1 MKEATK
7 ETIKKLEDNMLDTG
21 QDLYYQIIQDY
32 MLETA
37 TQKGRLD
44 KDVSDKE
51 LFIKLIR
58 FNSNLSLMIMEACSI
73 FRAEL
78 IADNSFEKRF
88 LLKRLIMI
96 IHEGYKYIFGFSKKK
111 TFGEQFLS
119 SMMSQNEEAVK
130 SIEKAQNKYLQ
141 QYGNNTIK
149 ILRDVAKHYSY
160 DSLEFY
166 YCIKDLNERDVSDMY
181 CSFMAFSQPLFSLS
195 IKKLR
200 EEAGLWYLAIK
211 LQELEV
217 QKIRSFI
224 DEELLN
230 QFNHSISKYGSI
242 IDSINSKSINA
253 SKVLEQFDIDSNN
266 KDLKPFLSDNVSMH
280 IFYTIMDV
288 LCALKAFANSVE
300 YYEQSLNLA
309 YLRLSI
315 HEGFKKLYGFNNNDR
330 KKSFWTR
337 LKNDFSEVLPEMNS
351 EINAIEINLNRLMAY
366 DYVTN
371 ENVVIF
377 THFGETKHQ
386 NIPYDVVLNFFGNN
400 KEEKNFAIILD
411 IIRVFNS
418 ILPLVSRLMEEN
430 VRLSNERTRKD
441 IEAWKMKF
449 DDLFNKMRSSVT
461 SDNQGKIE
469 EMRRKLKGNLTDLS
483 NLL

>member
-1 MKEATK
+1 MKAATK
-7 ETIKKLEDNMLDTG
+7 ESIKKLEDNMLATG

-32 MLETA
+32 ILETA
-37 TQKGRLD
+37 AQKGWLD
-44 KDVSDKE
+44 KYVSDKE
-51 LFIKLIR
+51 NFAKLIR
-58 FNSNLSLMIMEACSI
+58 FNSNLSLMIMEACAI

-78 IADNSFEKRF
+78 IADNAFEKRF

-96 IHEGYKYIFGFSKKK
+96 IHEGYKYVFGFSKKK
-111 TFGEQFLS
+111 AFGEQFLLV
-119 SMMSQNEEAVK
+119 MKSQNEIAVN
-130 SIEKAQNKYLQ
+130 SIEEARNNYLQ
-141 QYGNNTIK
+141 KYGNNTLK
-149 ILRDVAKHYSY
+149 TLRDIAKHYSY

-166 YCIKDLNERDVSDMY
+166 YCIKDLNERDVSDMF
-181 CSFMAFSQPLFSLS
+181 CCFMAFSQPLFSLS
-195 IKKLR
+195 IKELQK
-200 EEAGLWYLAIK
+200 ESDLWFWAVK
-211 LQELEV
+211 LQKLEV
-217 QKIRSFI
+217 KKIRSFI

-242 IDSINSKSINA
+242 IDSINLKSINA
-253 SKVLEQFDIDSNN
+253 SKVLEQYDIDSNN
-266 KDLKPFLSDNVSMH
+266 KDLRPFLSDNVSMH
-280 IFYTIMDV
+280 VFYTIMDV

-351 EINAIEINLNRLMAY
+351 EIKDIEINLNRLMAY
-366 DYVTN
+366 DYVTS

-386 NIPYDVVLNFFGNN
+386 NIPYDVLLNFFGNN
-400 KEEKNFAIILD
+400 KKEKNFAIILD
-411 IIRVFNS
+411 VIRVFNS
-418 ILPLVSRLMEEN
+418 IVPLVSRLMEEN
-430 VRLSNERTRKD
+430 ARLINERTKKD
-441 IEAWKMKF
+441 IKEWKRKF
-449 DDLFNKMRSSVT
+449 DNLFNMMQSSVIPE
-461 SDNQGKIE
+461 NQVEIE
-469 EMRRKLKGNLTDLS
+469 EMRQKVKGNLQDLS